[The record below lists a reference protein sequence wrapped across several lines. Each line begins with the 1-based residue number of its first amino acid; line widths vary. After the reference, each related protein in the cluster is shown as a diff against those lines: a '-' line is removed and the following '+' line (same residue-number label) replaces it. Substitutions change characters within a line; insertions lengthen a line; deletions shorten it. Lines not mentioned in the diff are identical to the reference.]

1 MSIQHRNIKRTLGR
15 LQPCQIIFQTGEA
28 LHQLYLLL
36 LPGGERLLDVEQLR
50 PDRLGLL
57 YSEAPAMLDELGVD
71 TAIRNVNVSVSV
83 SISHLWRVSTPLCL

>member
-36 LPGGERLLDVEQLR
+36 LPGGQRLLNVEQLR
-50 PDRLGLL
+50 SDGLRLL
-57 YSEAPAMLDELGVD
+57 YGQPPAMLDELGVD
-71 TAIRNVNVSVSV
+71 TEM
-83 SISHLWRVSTPLCL
+83 